1 MKQTLRFFRK
11 TGSNEGASQAIL
23 INPIVKTL
31 IFSFS
36 SVKLKM
42 SSVIMGNLHN
52 RLKVELGRK
61 NEIFC
66 YS

>member
-1 MKQTLRFFRK
+1 MKQPLRLFRK

-23 INPIVKTL
+23 INPIVKTFIL
-31 IFSFS
+31 SFS

-42 SSVIMGNLHN
+42 SSVIMDNLH

-61 NEIFC
+61 NEIF
-66 YS
+66 YNS